1 MNPVF
6 CTYQRNGPKGFDQQG
21 YLAHLLTEALRQR
34 VVKRNLYCDLSKKL
48 EISLQ
53 KVPKVG
59 GGGVLGYESNTLLE
73 NTVLLKSLN

>member
-1 MNPVF
+1 MAL
-6 CTYQRNGPKGFDQQG
+6 KGFDQQG
-21 YLAHLLTEALRQR
+21 YLAHLLTETLRQR
-34 VVKRNLYCDLSKKL
+34 VVKKNLYCDISKKL

-59 GGGVLGYESNTLLE
+59 EGVLGYESNTLLE